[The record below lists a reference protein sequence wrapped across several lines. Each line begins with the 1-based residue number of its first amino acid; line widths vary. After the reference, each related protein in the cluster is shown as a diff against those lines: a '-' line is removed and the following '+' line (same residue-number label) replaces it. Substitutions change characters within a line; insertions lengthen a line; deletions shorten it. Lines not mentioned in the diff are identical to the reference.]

1 MSFLCFFI
9 LLQKS
14 QKAQQLLA
22 QASKALAESIS
33 LCLQHNLS
41 SSILAGASLN
51 MLECHG
57 QSDPAVAGQYLALL
71 QVHAK
76 YIPTVFCKD
85 DVCVLRFCLCLLM
98 MFFNKNTYGNSLRL
112 TALSS
117 TRLLYSQSCR
127 TVAVMAEVL
136 NSACADTSAS
146 QLSALLSI
154 RRNLLLSLE
163 ERPSSMIREVED
175 SLSSLSKV
183 AGHQTPILMIY
194 GFCHTQL
201 SKFP

>member
-1 MSFLCFFI
+1 MGFTDTEQLQGCYVDKQQRGEGESNLHMYTITVVEFDFKPYAGVTFIKEKYTFLLFWLQKSYLNIFTTAWPWCVHVCFLCFFI

-76 YIPTVFCKD
+76 HIPI
-85 DVCVLRFCLCLLM
+85 VC
-98 MFFNKNTYGNSLRL
+98 
-112 TALSS
+112 A
-117 TRLLYSQSCR
+117 Q
-127 TVAVMAEVL
+127 
-136 NSACADTSAS
+136 
-146 QLSALLSI
+146 I
-154 RRNLLLSLE
+154 LSLLAYD
-163 ERPSSMIREVED
+163 V
-175 SLSSLSKV
+175 L
-183 AGHQTPILMIY
+183 
-194 GFCHTQL
+194 
-201 SKFP
+201 

>member
-57 QSDPAVAGQYLALL
+57 QSDPAVAGQNLALL

-117 TRLLYSQSCR
+117 TRLLYSQSCH

-183 AGHQTPILMIY
+183 AGHQTPMLMIY